1 MKFKKKIKVAID
13 SPAGAGAGTQAKLIS
28 KHYNLFYLDTGKIYR
43 LLALYKI
50 NNPKKFNYS
59 YIKKKI
65 RSLKMLDFQKKNLL
79 SNEVGLVAS
88 KIARNLKIRKLV
100 HNFQIKCAYFPPKKY
115 NGSCLDGRDITYK
128 IIPDAEFKFFIS
140 ASVIT
145 RAKRRYLELRVI
157 NPKINYKEVLKS
169 VKKRDK
175 NDYNRK
181 ISPLKKTK
189 DSILINTTNLT
200 KKACFLKIKK
210 IIDKKLKINGN
221 L

>member
-145 RAKRRYLELRVI
+145 RAKRRYLELRDI
-157 NPKINYKEVLKS
+157 DPKIDYEEVLKS
-169 VKKRDK
+169 IKKRDK

-200 KKACFLKIKK
+200 KRACFLKIKK
-210 IIDKKLKINGN
+210 IMDKKVNT
-221 L
+221 